1 MKKTYL
7 DSSVLI
13 AAARGLEPH
22 STKAFDILNDP
33 EREFVAS
40 IFLKLE
46 LLPKSIFHKQEAE
59 KKLYQHYFSQISHWA
74 SATDEMIEKTIK
86 LAGLYNLS
94 SIDAIH
100 AASAIALKA
109 DEFITG
115 EKPGK
120 PLFRIRNLTVI
131 GQEQ

>member
-22 STKAFDILNDP
+22 ATKAFAILNDP
-33 EREFVAS
+33 DREFVAS

-46 LLPKSIFHKQEAE
+46 LLPKSIFHKQETE
-59 KKLYQHYFSQISHWA
+59 KKLYQLYFSQISQWA
-74 SATDEMIEKTIK
+74 PTTDEMIEKTIK

-120 PLFRIRNLTVI
+120 PLFRIKNLKVI
-131 GQEQ
+131 GMEQ

>member
-1 MKKTYL
+1 M
-7 DSSVLI
+7 
-13 AAARGLEPH
+13 
-22 STKAFDILNDP
+22 
-33 EREFVAS
+33 
-40 IFLKLE
+40 
-46 LLPKSIFHKQEAE
+46 FHKQEAE
-59 KKLYQHYFSQISHWA
+59 KKLYQQYFAQISQWA
-74 SATDEMIEKTIK
+74 AATDEMIEKTIK

-131 GQEQ
+131 GLEQSGDTNTSYFAIQQTIK